1 MKRAIVLSG
10 GGGKGAY
17 QIGVWKALRK
27 LHIKYDIV
35 TGTSVGALNGVFM
48 VQKDYK
54 NALKVWKNMSFKSVY
69 NKDIKEDINTKE
81 GKKELVSMYAKGIVI
96 DGGMNIENLENLMDT
111 YLDEKK
117 FRKSRIDYGLITF
130 NLTTL
135 KALSYT
141 KKDIPKG
148 KLKDYTLASAT
159 CYPVFKKKEIGE
171 NTFIDGGV
179 YDNLPINLAISLG
192 AEQII
197 AVDLRAVG
205 IKQKIKETSCDIVT
219 ITPKNK
225 INSFLVFDKESSIK
239 AIKYGYNDTMKK
251 FGKIDGNYYTFK
263 KNNLNKNYI
272 RHNKKFIKNLRNIIE
287 NKNKNIASSILTIT
301 SFNKLLENDS
311 SKIKKQMNETI
322 EYLGKIFNMDCS
334 NIYDIVI
341 YNSALLGNIEKVS
354 NVKEIDSLIKIGS
367 IKKLLNKKTTVEYL
381 YDKMI
386 RMDEKKKYKKD
397 LCNLALLFPKEFLG
411 ALYLYTI
418 TKGI

>member
-35 TGTSVGALNGVFM
+35 TGTSVGALNGAFM
-48 VQKDYK
+48 VQKDYRS
-54 NALKVWKNMSFKSVY
+54 ALRVWKNMSFKSVY
-69 NKDIKEDINTKE
+69 NKDLKEDINTLE

-96 DGGMNIENLENLMDT
+96 DGGMNIENLENLLDK

-117 FRKSRIDYGLITF
+117 VRKSKIDYGLITF

-148 KLKDYTLASAT
+148 KLKDYMLASST

-171 NTFIDGGV
+171 NIFIDGGV
-179 YDNLPINLAISLG
+179 YDNLPINLAISMG
-192 AEQII
+192 ATQII
-197 AVDLRAVG
+197 AVDLKAVG
-205 IKQKIKETSCDIVT
+205 IKQKIKENSCDIIT

-225 INSFLVFDKESSIK
+225 INSFLVFDKDSSIM
-239 AIKYGYNDTMKK
+239 AIKCGYNDTMKK
-251 FGKIDGNYYTFK
+251 FGKLDGNYYTFK

-272 RHNKKFIKNLRNIIE
+272 RHNRKFIKNLKNIIE
-287 NKNKNIASSILTIT
+287 TKNKNIASSILSIT
-301 SFNKLLENDS
+301 SFNKLLEGDS
-311 SKIKKQMNETI
+311 VKIKKQMDETI
-322 EYLGKIFNMDCS
+322 EYLGKIFDMDCS
-334 NIYDIVI
+334 NVYDIVI
-341 YNSALLGNIEKVS
+341 YNSALLGNIGKL
-354 NVKEIDSLIKIGS
+354 NNIKEIDSLIKIGS
-367 IKKLLNKKTTVEYL
+367 IKKLINKKTTVEYL
-381 YDKMI
+381 YDKML
-386 RMDEKKKYKKD
+386 RMNEKNKYKKE